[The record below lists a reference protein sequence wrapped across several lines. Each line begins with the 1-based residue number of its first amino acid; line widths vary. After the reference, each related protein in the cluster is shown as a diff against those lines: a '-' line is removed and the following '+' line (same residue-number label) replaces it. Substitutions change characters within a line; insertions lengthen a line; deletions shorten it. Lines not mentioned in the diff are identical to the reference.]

1 MEVNMRIKEY
11 RSEMQLSQEELAEKI
26 FVSRQ
31 TISNWET
38 GKNYPDIHSLLLL
51 SSLFN
56 TSLDQLIK
64 GDVEIMKKE
73 IKEVEIK
80 KLNRYG
86 TIFSILLIIT
96 IVSAVPL
103 VVWLGF
109 YALIPWGVLFGSTMF
124 FAFKTEQIKK
134 DNHLRTYKEIVAFV
148 GGKRL
153 DELETQ
159 QETGKRPYQ
168 RFLLALGS
176 GLIALIV
183 CLVLAW
189 SFLH

>member
-1 MEVNMRIKEY
+1 MDFNTQIKK
-11 RSEMQLSQEELAEKI
+11 RRNDLKLSQEELAEKVY
-26 FVSRQ
+26 VSRQ

-51 SSLFN
+51 SAVFN

-73 IKEVEIK
+73 IKDIEIK

-86 TIFSILLIIT
+86 AVFSILLIAT
-96 IVSAVPL
+96 IISAVPL
-103 VVWLGF
+103 AVWLHF
-109 YALIPWGVLFGSTMF
+109 YALIPWGLLFGVTMF

-134 DNHLRTYKEIVAFV
+134 DNHIRTYKEIVAFIE
-148 GGKRL
+148 GKRL

-159 QETGKRPYQ
+159 QETGKHPYQ
-168 RFLLALGS
+168 RFLMILGV
-176 GLIALIV
+176 GLVASIV
-183 CLVLAW
+183 CIMLAW
-189 SFLH
+189 IFLH